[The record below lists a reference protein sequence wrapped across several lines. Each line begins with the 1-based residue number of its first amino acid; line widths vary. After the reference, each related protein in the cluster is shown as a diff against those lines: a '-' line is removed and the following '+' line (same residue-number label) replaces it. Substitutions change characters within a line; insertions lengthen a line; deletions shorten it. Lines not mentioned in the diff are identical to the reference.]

1 MIKRFWTQ
9 LDPNKKR
16 WVSIAGGVFV
26 LFAVVTMFSGEPKKE
41 EKRGRQE
48 TIKHVLTDK
57 NTREIGIDSLSADV
71 KMVSREN
78 SDLKKELERVK
89 KELEE
94 TKTTAGKSSDVG
106 REMTRLRQDLDR
118 LTQKNMEL
126 AKKVETGAVGGK
138 TSSSSEDAR
147 ADVNGASGGDGQFME
162 KKLDYKDPASFFRD
176 APLPDSKGGAPATGK
191 GDSRDATNKPGIQ
204 IVSYS
209 QKAPEVEEKDNKDD
223 ESIYLPSGSI
233 LTGVLINGMDAPTSQ
248 GARRDP
254 FPSTLRIQKEAILPN
269 RFRADV
275 RECFLIVSGYG
286 DLSSERAYL
295 RGETFSCVRDDG
307 GVIEAKLDSYAVGE
321 DGKAGVRGRVVSK
334 QGQIIAKSLMAGF
347 LGGVSE
353 AFDVNPVP
361 VVSTNPSSNTQYQS
375 VFSDQML
382 QGAAVKGASKALDRI
397 AQFYIDMAEGIFPVI
412 EVDAGRQVDI
422 IVTKGT
428 KLQIRSTGGTKK

>member
-1 MIKRFWTQ
+1 MIKRLWTE

-16 WVSIAGGVFV
+16 WVAISGGVFL
-26 LFAVVTMFSGEPKKE
+26 LFSVVTIFSSEPQKD

-71 KMVSREN
+71 KIVSREN

-89 KELEE
+89 QELEK
-94 TKTTAGKSSDVG
+94 TKETAGKSSDVG

-118 LTQKNMEL
+118 VIQKNMEL
-126 AKKVETGAVGGK
+126 SKKVETGKSDTAGENQNDSNAPVGETG
-138 TSSSSEDAR
+138 S
-147 ADVNGASGGDGQFME
+147 QFIE
-162 KKLDYKDPASFFRD
+162 KKLDHKDPESFFRD
-176 APLPDSKGGAPATGK
+176 APLPDSKGVVAEATQ
-191 GDSRDATNKPGIQ
+191 GDGRDATKPGIQ

-209 QKAPEVEEKDNKDD
+209 QKAPEIETKDAKEDD
-223 ESIYLPSGSI
+223 SIYLPSGSI

-248 GARRDP
+248 GARKDP
-254 FPSTLRIQKEAILPN
+254 FPSTIRIQKEAILPN

-307 GVIEAKLDSYAVGE
+307 GVIEARLDSYAVGE

-347 LGGVSE
+347 LSGASE

-361 VVSTNPSSNTQYQS
+361 VINTNPGSNTQYQS
-375 VFSDQML
+375 AFSDQMF
-382 QGAAVKGASKALDRI
+382 QGAAVKGASKALERI

-422 IVTKGT
+422 FVTKGT
-428 KLQIRSTGGTKK
+428 KLQIRSNGSSKNE

>member
-1 MIKRFWTQ
+1 
-9 LDPNKKR
+9 
-16 WVSIAGGVFV
+16 
-26 LFAVVTMFSGEPKKE
+26 
-41 EKRGRQE
+41 
-48 TIKHVLTDK
+48 
-57 NTREIGIDSLSADV
+57 
-71 KMVSREN
+71 
-78 SDLKKELERVK
+78 
-89 KELEE
+89 
-94 TKTTAGKSSDVG
+94 
-106 REMTRLRQDLDR
+106 MTRLRQDLDR

-126 AKKVETGAVGGK
+126 AKKVETGAAGGK

-162 KKLDYKDPASFFRD
+162 KSSTTKILHPFRD

-191 GDSRDATNKPGIQ
+191 GDGRDATKPGIQ

-361 VVSTNPSSNTQYQS
+361 VVSTNPGSNTQYQS

>member
-1 MIKRFWTQ
+1 MKRYWTE

-16 WVSIAGGVFV
+16 YIAVVSGVLA
-26 LFAVVTMFSGEPKKE
+26 LFAIVTIFSGKSPKE
-41 EKRGRQE
+41 ETRGRQE
-48 TIKHVLTDK
+48 TIRHVLTDK

-89 KELEE
+89 KELE
-94 TKTTAGKSSDVG
+94 GNKSTSDQSTNVS
-106 REMTRLRQDLDR
+106 RELTHLRQDIDDLINQNKE
-118 LTQKNMEL
+118 LT
-126 AKKVETGAVGGK
+126 KKIENGK
-138 TSSSSEDAR
+138 SGSGD
-147 ADVNGASGGDGQFME
+147 GASPDPRSQVHSITDSSQLMDQ
-162 KKLDYKDPASFFRD
+162 KLDYKDPASFFRD
-176 APLPDSKGGAPATGK
+176 APLPDSKGGIPVGSK
-191 GDSRDATNKPGIQ
+191 SDSHDATKPGIQ

-209 QKAPEVEEKDNKDD
+209 QKAPEANKSVKNERDD
-223 ESIYLPSGSI
+223 SLYLPSGSI

-254 FPSTLRIQKEAILPN
+254 FPSTMRIQTEAILPN

-295 RGETFSCVRDDG
+295 RGETFSCVREDG
-307 GVIEAKLDSYAVGE
+307 GVIEARLDSYAVGE

-361 VVSTNPSSNTQYQS
+361 VINTNPGSGTKYQS
-375 VFSDQML
+375 VFSGQMM

-412 EVDAGRQVDI
+412 EVDAGRKVDI

-428 KLQIRSTGGTKK
+428 KLQIRSTGGTKE

>member
-1 MIKRFWTQ
+1 M
-9 LDPNKKR
+9 L
-16 WVSIAGGVFV
+16 
-26 LFAVVTMFSGEPKKE
+26 AV
-41 EKRGRQE
+41 R
-48 TIKHVLTDK
+48 
-57 NTREIGIDSLSADV
+57 
-71 KMVSREN
+71 
-78 SDLKKELERVK
+78 
-89 KELEE
+89 
-94 TKTTAGKSSDVG
+94 
-106 REMTRLRQDLDR
+106 MTRLRQDLDR

-126 AKKVETGAVGGK
+126 AKKVETGVLFRK
-138 TSSSSEDAR
+138 TSSSSEMPEPMLMVHLVVMVSSWR
-147 ADVNGASGGDGQFME
+147 KV
-162 KKLDYKDPASFFRD
+162 DYKDPASFFRD
-176 APLPDSKGGAPATGK
+176 APLPDSKGRAPAPAADGQ
-191 GDSRDATNKPGIQ
+191 DATKPGIQ

-361 VVSTNPSSNTQYQS
+361 VVSTNPGSNTQYQS